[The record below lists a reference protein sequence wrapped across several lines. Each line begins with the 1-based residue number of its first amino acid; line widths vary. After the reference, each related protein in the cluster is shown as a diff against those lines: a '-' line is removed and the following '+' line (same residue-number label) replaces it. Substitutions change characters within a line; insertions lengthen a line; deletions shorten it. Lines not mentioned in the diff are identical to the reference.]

1 MKCTLCKKQYVG
13 KSDTAF
19 NMRLNNPKNDVK
31 NTHPKIILICKYFQ
45 EKNENFNKHA
55 QFIIIDKLANAK
67 KLKKFCDNS

>member
-19 NMRLNNPKNDVK
+19 NMRLNNHRNDVK
-31 NTHPKIILICKYFQ
+31 NTHPKIILACKYFQ
-45 EKNENFNKHA
+45 EKNFNKHV

-67 KLKKFCDNS
+67 KLKKFCGNS